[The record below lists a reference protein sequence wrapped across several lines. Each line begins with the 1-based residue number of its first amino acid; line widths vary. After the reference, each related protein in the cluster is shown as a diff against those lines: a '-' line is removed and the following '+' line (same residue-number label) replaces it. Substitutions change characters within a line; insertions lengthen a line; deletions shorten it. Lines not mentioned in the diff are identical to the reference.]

1 MRWRIANDKLPA
13 RLELRDYFHAFETEE
28 NRSEMLGY
36 FMSVMHM
43 LHISYIVSGQYN
55 QAQMKRRRPEGV
67 ATMRDRPPK
76 LEALPVAFVELLTL
90 SNEKVNKPTPSM
102 SLPESLTAEELRDR
116 PMDLGQV
123 DDDEDPWAALD
134 ENEYEGPSFGRAKAN
149 HPTPPPA
156 APAPAQQEPTPPQAA
171 VEGEPLAENDL
182 PGTVCPKN
190 CRGHVEKYRY
200 MLDVDINGKVVEH
213 VTVDGRPFE
222 LITKTCWKMG
232 GAESLRFCMITAPR

>member
-13 RLELRDYFHAFETEE
+13 RLELRDYFRAFETEE

-116 PMDLGQV
+116 PTDLGQV

-156 APAPAQQEPTPPQAA
+156 APAPAQQEPTHRRPP
-171 VEGEPLAENDL
+171 
-182 PGTVCPKN
+182 
-190 CRGHVEKYRY
+190 
-200 MLDVDINGKVVEH
+200 
-213 VTVDGRPFE
+213 
-222 LITKTCWKMG
+222 
-232 GAESLRFCMITAPR
+232 